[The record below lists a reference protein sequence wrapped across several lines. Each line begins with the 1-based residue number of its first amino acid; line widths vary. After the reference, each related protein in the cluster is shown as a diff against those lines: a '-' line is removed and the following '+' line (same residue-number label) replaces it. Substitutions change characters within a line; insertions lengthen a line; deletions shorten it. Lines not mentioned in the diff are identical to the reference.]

1 MVAKNLTGDGFL
13 QKQKKNVSRFKN
25 NKRRFNESAEMQDD
39 RARRISLK
47 SYLQELKEL
56 EAEESMDELDEN
68 EGI

>member
-13 QKQKKNVSRFKN
+13 QKQKKSVSRFKN

-68 EGI
+68 ESI

>member
-13 QKQKKNVSRFKN
+13 QKQKKSVSRFKN